1 LSPEL
6 KYGIM
11 IWKRVKKLIIPLIIV
26 KFIIFL
32 FFFFRSDIISISR
45 DINYS
50 TNYQKEFDNDSI
62 VNKRQ
67 KFIRIVRNEK
77 EPGISI
83 ILRGRNNTKSLRE
96 KEEGIII
103 PKVD

>member
-1 LSPEL
+1 
-6 KYGIM
+6 M
-11 IWKRVKKLIIPLIIV
+11 IWKRVKKLIIPLIIL

-50 TNYQKEFDNDSI
+50 TNYQTEFDSDSI

-83 ILRGRNNTKSLRE
+83 ILRGRNNNKSFRE
-96 KEEGIII
+96 KEEEIII